1 VTTGL
6 LQTAH
11 HPNSNCNLSLWPSHA
26 SFLEQSQLY
35 RLQEGYVPNWRGSD

>member
-11 HPNSNCNLSLWPSHA
+11 HPNRNCNLSLWPSEA
-26 SFLEQSQLY
+26 SS
-35 RLQEGYVPNWRGSD
+35 LQNRVSYKEGYVPNWRGSD